1 MKLID
6 FGTFKGVDE
15 NDWFIFQLLRIK
27 ERVFLHVYGNK
38 MPKQNVLFIP
48 KGTSLS
54 FYFLYP
60 SVLFQIEFSFFI
72 GNVLIEFDLRIWTV
86 EESVEDLRQS
96 FKCHN

>member
-15 NDWFIFQLLRIK
+15 NDWFTFQLLRIK
-27 ERVFLHVYGNK
+27 ERIFLHVYGNK
-38 MPKQNVLFIP
+38 KPKQNEPFIT
-48 KGTSLS
+48 KGISLS

-72 GNVLIEFDLRIWTV
+72 GNFLIEFNLGIWTV

-96 FKCHN
+96 FKCHS